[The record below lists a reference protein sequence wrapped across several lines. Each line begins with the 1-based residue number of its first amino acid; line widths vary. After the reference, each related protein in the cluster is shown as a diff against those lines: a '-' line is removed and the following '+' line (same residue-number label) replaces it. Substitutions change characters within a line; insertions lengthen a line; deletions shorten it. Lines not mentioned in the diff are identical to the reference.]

1 MYTMLN
7 IPDHNC
13 QNCGECC
20 GPVPASKKEIEHIR
34 QYLKENP
41 HALSKMGKGENLTC
55 VFRNEEEKKCLIYP
69 VRPLVCRLMGVAKG
83 LICTH
88 GNSANIDG
96 RKFLDETFAEE
107 PQLLNAVRWGEFKC
121 YSK

>member
-13 QNCGECC
+13 RNCGECC
-20 GPVPASKKEIEHIR
+20 GPVPASKKEIEYIR

-41 HALSKMGKGENLTC
+41 HIFSKMGNDKGLVCIFRDENE
-55 VFRNEEEKKCLIYP
+55 RKCLIYP
-69 VRPLVCRLMGVAKG
+69 VRPLVCRLMGVAKN
-83 LICTH
+83 LNCVH

-96 RKFLDETFAEE
+96 RKFFSDTFTER
-107 PQLLNAVRWGEFKC
+107 PQLLNLVKWEA
-121 YSK
+121 